1 MSLQKNQGAVRR
13 FAMAMKFAAWLQN
26 LPNKLT
32 PPPFRLMQIES
43 AFWQSRALYVAARLD
58 IATALGDDQLAAEDI
73 AARVAAQPDATWRL
87 LRLLAAMGVFEE
99 TVPRI
104 FRNNKLSAF
113 LRTDNPKN
121 VRAMILMH
129 NDEAMS
135 RPWYEQL
142 ERGVREGEPPFL
154 LAHGEEL
161 FAYLDRHADF
171 DSLFSQAM
179 DCVEALIGDSF
190 ATDFDWGRFGRI
202 IDVGGSRGA
211 KSLAILK
218 RHPGLTAL
226 VVDRAQ
232 VIEDA
237 RRYWAAHDTSGVER
251 LRFEAG
257 DLLQSVPAAQSE
269 KDIYL
274 LSAVLHGFDDDT
286 CVIALRNLAVAT
298 SGSGARVALL
308 ETVLPEVHA
317 DLTGASLDMQMFMG
331 TRGRERTL
339 AEWNALFDR
348 GGFVLEAI
356 VGLRSFVN
364 ILVLLPK
371 KRSQPEAGEE
381 ARPG

>member
-1 MSLQKNQGAVRR
+1 MPFQKNSGAVRR
-13 FAMAMKFAAWLQN
+13 FGMAMKLAAWLQN

-43 AFWQSRALYVAARLD
+43 AFWQSRALYVATRLD
-58 IATALGDDQLAAEDI
+58 IATALGDDQLAAEAI

-87 LRLLAAMGVFEE
+87 LRMLAAIGVFKE
-99 TVPRI
+99 TAPRT
-104 FRNNKLSAF
+104 FRNNTLSAF

-142 ERGVREGEPPFL
+142 EQGVREGEPPFR
-154 LAHGEEL
+154 LAHGEDL
-161 FAYLDRHADF
+161 FDYMDRHADF
-171 DSLFSQAM
+171 DALFSRAM

-190 ATDFDWGRFGRI
+190 ATDFDWDRFGRL

-226 VVDRAQ
+226 VVDRPQ
-232 VIEDA
+232 VIDEA
-237 RRYWAAHDTSGVER
+237 RRYWAAHDTRGVER

-257 DLLQSVPAAQSE
+257 DVLQSVPAAQDE

-286 CVIALRNLAVAT
+286 CITALRTIVSAI
-298 SGSGARVALL
+298 SGSGARIALL
-308 ETVLPEVHA
+308 EMVLPEAHA
-317 DLTGASLDMQMFMG
+317 DLTAASLDMQMFMG

-348 GGFVLEAI
+348 SGVTLEER
-356 VGLRSFVN
+356 VGLRSFGN
-364 ILVLLPK
+364 ILVLRPK
-371 KRSQPEAGEE
+371 G
-381 ARPG
+381 